1 MDQAESEPGSAAPP
15 AREPAGAERRRR
27 EEALHRLPA
36 AYALALRLR
45 AAGIDDVALADRLGI
60 EPEAVVPLMA
70 VADAKLAALLAASH
84 RVADPGTVQ
93 GEI

>member
-1 MDQAESEPGSAAPP
+1 
-15 AREPAGAERRRR
+15 
-27 EEALHRLPA
+27 
-36 AYALALRLR
+36 
-45 AAGIDDVALADRLGI
+45 VALADRLGI